1 MDDCFVFSVDVQ
13 QNTGA
18 TDKVFFKFTD
28 NARWTHKQLQT
39 AIEGRCGIVGSLST
53 KEDILLVPGPQEVTR
68 ETATDLKF
76 IQQQALGKFCDSF
89 DPAVMHAQ
97 NPQSTCRRSNSCMGS
112 LDCGS
117 RLACHPGGT
126 VCDVNISGWPA

>member
-1 MDDCFVFSVDVQ
+1 MNDGFTFSVGVQ

-18 TDKVFFKFTD
+18 TDKVFFQFTD

-39 AIEGRCGIVGSLST
+39 AIEDRCGIDGSLST

-89 DPAVMHAQ
+89 DPAVVGGRTK
-97 NPQSTCRRSNSCMGS
+97 STVDLSQVKFIYG
-112 LDCGS
+112 
-117 RLACHPGGT
+117 LA
-126 VCDVNISGWPA
+126 